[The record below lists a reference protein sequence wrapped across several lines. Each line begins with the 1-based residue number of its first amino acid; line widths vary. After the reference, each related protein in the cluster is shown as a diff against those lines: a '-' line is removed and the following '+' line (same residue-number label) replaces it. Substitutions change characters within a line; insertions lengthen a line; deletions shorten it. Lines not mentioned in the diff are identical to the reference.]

1 MPAANSAQT
10 DKTPFFARPA
20 AVFFGSMA
28 CCLLWGSAF
37 PAIKVGY
44 RFFEIAA
51 DDSASQILFAGLRF
65 SLSGLLVLVFAS
77 LTRKKALLPTRSSI
91 RPILV
96 LALFQTVLQY
106 LFFYIG
112 LAHAAGTRSSIINGS
127 SAFLAILISAL
138 IFRQE
143 SLTGRKIT
151 GCLLGLAGVVL
162 VNLGGGSAGFDMS
175 LTGEG
180 FILFATTAYA
190 MSTVLIRRF
199 SQKNDPVL
207 LSGAQFFAGGL
218 ILAVFGFAF
227 GGRISVITPAG
238 LTLFVYLVFL
248 SAAAYTLWS
257 VLLKNNP
264 VSRISVYSFM
274 IPVFGV
280 ILSAVFL
287 RESSAL
293 SWRTLAALALV
304 SAGIYIV
311 NRVPK
316 SA

>member
-1 MPAANSAQT
+1 MSDNHSVST
-10 DKTPFFARPA
+10 DKPSFFSRPA

-44 RFFEIAA
+44 RFFEIASE
-51 DDSASQILFAGLRF
+51 DSASQILFAGLRF
-65 SLSGLLVLVFAS
+65 SLSGLLVLIFAS
-77 LTRKKALLPTRSSI
+77 LSRRKAVVPTRASAG
-91 RPILV
+91 PILV
-96 LALFQTVLQY
+96 LALFQTILQY

-143 SLTGRKIT
+143 TLTGRKIA
-151 GCLLGLAGVVL
+151 GCVLGLAGVVL
-162 VNLGGGSAGFDMS
+162 VNLGGGGFGFDMT

-207 LSGAQFFAGGL
+207 LSGAQFFIGGL
-218 ILAVFGFAF
+218 VLALLGLAF
-227 GGRISVITPAG
+227 GGRITHFTAG
-238 LTLFVYLVFL
+238 GIALFAYLVLL
-248 SAAAYTLWS
+248 SSAAYTLWS

-280 ILSAVFL
+280 ILSALFL
-287 RESSAL
+287 RESSAFNL
-293 SWRTLAALALV
+293 RTLAALALV

-311 NRVPK
+311 NRAPAR
-316 SA
+316 S